1 MISQS
6 EKIFLLTLML
16 LFAGLKVYCVYTMLT
31 NNVHTNNK
39 INLTDL

>member
-1 MISQS
+1 MTSQS
-6 EKIFLLTLML
+6 DKIFLFILI